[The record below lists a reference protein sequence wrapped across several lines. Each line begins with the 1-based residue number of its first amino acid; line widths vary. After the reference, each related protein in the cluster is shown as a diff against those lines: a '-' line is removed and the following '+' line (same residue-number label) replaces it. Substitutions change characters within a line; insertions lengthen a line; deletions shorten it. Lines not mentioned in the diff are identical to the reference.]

1 MARTKRAQRMSPER
15 RREQILD
22 SAVDLIVS
30 RGLSTCTLEEVAAQA
45 GISKP
50 LIYKY
55 FSRLQD
61 LLKALVER
69 EYHYLR
75 RSGLDIFPLD
85 MPYEELT
92 HRSTLLALEYLYE
105 RGPIIRLLASDRTV
119 ASLAHRQDRD
129 ERSNM
134 THYFTK
140 RRIDVYGMP
149 RDVATVISTMTIN
162 APILSARAL
171 KRLGITARRAA
182 EVWSEFII
190 GGNKAIAAKFG
201 RRNTGEGRVSTKK
214 QRARKAPA
222 RVDAAGNVTRRLP
235 PSSRTGNVTP

>member
-1 MARTKRAQRMSPER
+1 MPGRKRAQRMSPEQ

-22 SAVDLIVS
+22 SAVDLIVA
-30 RGLSTCTLEEVAAQA
+30 RGLSSCTLEEVAVQA
-45 GISKP
+45 RISKP

-75 RSGLDIFPLD
+75 RSGLDIFPRD
-85 MPYEELT
+85 MPYEELV
-92 HRSTLLALEYLYE
+92 HRSTLLAIEYLYE
-105 RGPIIRLLASDRTV
+105 RGPIIRLLASDRSV

-129 ERSNM
+129 ERSNI
-134 THYFTK
+134 TEYYTK

-149 RDVATVISTMTIN
+149 KDVATIVSTMTIN

-171 KRLGITARRAA
+171 KRNGISARRAA
-182 EVWSEFII
+182 EVWSDFII
-190 GGNKAIAAKFG
+190 GGNNAIAVKYGKHKASNAKASERQPLRQRLFAAVKG
-201 RRNTGEGRVSTKK
+201 R
-214 QRARKAPA
+214 
-222 RVDAAGNVTRRLP
+222 
-235 PSSRTGNVTP
+235 

>member
-1 MARTKRAQRMSPER
+1 MTGRKRAQRMSPEQ

-22 SAVDLIVS
+22 SAVDLIVA
-30 RGLSTCTLEEVAAQA
+30 RGLSSCTLEEVAVQA
-45 GISKP
+45 RISKP

-75 RSGLDIFPLD
+75 RSGLDIFPRD
-85 MPYEELT
+85 MPYEELV
-92 HRSTLLALEYLYE
+92 HRSTLLAIEYLYE
-105 RGPIIRLLASDRTV
+105 RGPIIRLLASDRSV

-129 ERSNM
+129 ERSNI
-134 THYFTK
+134 TEYFTK

-149 RDVATVISTMTIN
+149 KDVATIVSTMTIN

-171 KRLGITARRAA
+171 KRKGISARRAA
-182 EVWSEFII
+182 EVWSDFIV
-190 GGNKAIAAKFG
+190 GGNNAIAVKYG
-201 RRNTGEGRVSTKK
+201 K
-214 QRARKAPA
+214 RKASNGKPA
-222 RVDAAGNVTRRLP
+222 DRKPLRQRLLAVVKG
-235 PSSRTGNVTP
+235 R

>member
-1 MARTKRAQRMSPER
+1 MARSKRAQRMSPER

-30 RGLSTCTLEEVAAQA
+30 RGLSTCTLEEVAMQA
-45 GISKP
+45 RISKP

-85 MPYEELT
+85 MPYEELI
-92 HRSTLLALEYLYE
+92 HRSTLLAIEYLYE

-129 ERSNM
+129 ERS
-134 THYFTK
+134 TITDYFTN
-140 RRIDVYGMP
+140 RRISVYGMP
-149 RDVATVISTMTIN
+149 RDVASVISTMTIN

-171 KRLGITARRAA
+171 KRLGISARRAA
-182 EVWSEFII
+182 DVWSEFII
-190 GGNKAIAAKFG
+190 GGNKAIAVKFG
-201 RRNTGEGRVSTKK
+201 SRKRGSVA
-214 QRARKAPA
+214 RA
-222 RVDAAGNVTRRLP
+222 NL
-235 PSSRTGNVTP
+235 

>member
-1 MARTKRAQRMSPER
+1 MVGRKRAQRMSPEQ

-22 SAVDLIVS
+22 SAVDLIVA
-30 RGLSTCTLEEVAAQA
+30 RGLSSCTLEEVAVQA
-45 GISKP
+45 RISKP

-75 RSGLDIFPLD
+75 RSGLDIFPRD
-85 MPYEELT
+85 MPYEELV
-92 HRSTLLALEYLYE
+92 HRSTLLAIEYLYE
-105 RGPIIRLLASDRTV
+105 RGPIIRLLASDRSV

-129 ERSNM
+129 ERSNI
-134 THYFTK
+134 TEYFTK

-149 RDVATVISTMTIN
+149 KDVATIVSTMTIN

-171 KRLGITARRAA
+171 KRKGISARRSA
-182 EVWSEFII
+182 EVWGEFII
-190 GGNKAIAAKFG
+190 GGNNAIAAKYG
-201 RRNTGEGRVSTKK
+201 K
-214 QRARKAPA
+214 RK
-222 RVDAAGNVTRRLP
+222 
-235 PSSRTGNVTP
+235 TGNGKTADRKPLRQRLFSIVKGR

>member
-1 MARTKRAQRMSPER
+1 MPGRKRAQRMSPEQ

-22 SAVDLIVS
+22 SAVDLIVA
-30 RGLSTCTLEEVAAQA
+30 RGLSSCTLEEVAVQA
-45 GISKP
+45 RISKP

-75 RSGLDIFPLD
+75 RSGLDIFPRD
-85 MPYEELT
+85 MPYEELV
-92 HRSTLLALEYLYE
+92 HRSTLLAIEYLYE
-105 RGPIIRLLASDRTV
+105 RGPIIRLLASDRSV

-129 ERSNM
+129 ERSNI
-134 THYFTK
+134 TEYFTK

-149 RDVATVISTMTIN
+149 KDVATIVSTMTIN

-171 KRLGITARRAA
+171 KRKGISARRAA
-182 EVWSEFII
+182 EVWSEFIV
-190 GGNKAIAAKFG
+190 GGNNAIAVKYG
-201 RRNTGEGRVSTKK
+201 K
-214 QRARKAPA
+214 RKASNGKPA
-222 RVDAAGNVTRRLP
+222 DRKPLRQRLLAVVKG
-235 PSSRTGNVTP
+235 R

>member
-1 MARTKRAQRMSPER
+1 MPGRKRAQRMSPEQ

-22 SAVDLIVS
+22 SAVDLIVA
-30 RGLSTCTLEEVAAQA
+30 RGLSSCTLEEVAVQA
-45 GISKP
+45 RISKP

-75 RSGLDIFPLD
+75 RSGLDIFPRD
-85 MPYEELT
+85 MPYEELV
-92 HRSTLLALEYLYE
+92 HRSTLLSIEYLYE
-105 RGPIIRLLASDRTV
+105 RGPIIRLLASDRSV

-129 ERSNM
+129 ERSNI
-134 THYFTK
+134 TEYYTK

-149 RDVATVISTMTIN
+149 KDVATIVSTMTIN

-171 KRLGITARRAA
+171 KRKGISARRAA
-182 EVWSEFII
+182 EVWSDFIV
-190 GGNKAIAAKFG
+190 GGNNAIAVKYG
-201 RRNTGEGRVSTKK
+201 K
-214 QRARKAPA
+214 RKASNGKPA
-222 RVDAAGNVTRRLP
+222 DRKPLRQRLLAVVKG
-235 PSSRTGNVTP
+235 R

>member
-1 MARTKRAQRMSPER
+1 MPGRKRAQRMSPEQ

-22 SAVDLIVS
+22 SAVDLIVA
-30 RGLSTCTLEEVAAQA
+30 RGLSSCTLEEVAVQA
-45 GISKP
+45 RISKP

-75 RSGLDIFPLD
+75 RSGLDIFPRD
-85 MPYEELT
+85 MPYEELV
-92 HRSTLLALEYLYE
+92 HRSTLLAIEYLYE
-105 RGPIIRLLASDRTV
+105 RGPIIRLLASDRSV

-129 ERSNM
+129 ERTNI
-134 THYFTK
+134 TQYFIK

-149 RDVATVISTMTIN
+149 KDVATIVSTMTIN

-171 KRLGITARRAA
+171 KRQGISARRAA
-182 EVWSEFII
+182 DVWSEFIV
-190 GGNKAIAAKFG
+190 GGNNAIAAKFG
-201 RRNTGEGRVSTKK
+201 RRKSGNSKTADRRPVRQKLFAVVKGR
-214 QRARKAPA
+214 
-222 RVDAAGNVTRRLP
+222 
-235 PSSRTGNVTP
+235 